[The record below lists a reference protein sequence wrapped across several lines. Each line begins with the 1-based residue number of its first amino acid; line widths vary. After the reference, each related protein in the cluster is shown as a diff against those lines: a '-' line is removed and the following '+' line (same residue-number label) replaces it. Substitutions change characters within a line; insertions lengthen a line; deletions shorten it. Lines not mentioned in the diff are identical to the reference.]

1 VLPKLKSFLF
11 LDGYE
16 SVVYEAAAK
25 IATMIIAEEGGNEAK
40 EWVILFIGGIG
51 NIFFIQVIS

>member
-1 VLPKLKSFLF
+1 MLPKLKSFLF

-51 NIFFIQVIS
+51 NKL

>member
-1 VLPKLKSFLF
+1 MRSFLF

-16 SVVYEAAAK
+16 PVVYEAAAK
-25 IATMIIAEEGGNEAK
+25 IATMIIAEEGGKEAN

-51 NIFFIQVIS
+51 IK